1 MKKIILAASF
11 ITVFSMAD
19 AKENKVYENELTKRM
34 TCTIHVPDGFGG
46 YLALTAT
53 AGNIFDSS
61 TSAAVKACK
70 KVGQMA
76 LNFLMDAS

>member
-34 TCTIHVPDGFGG
+34 TCTISVPDGFGG
-46 YLALTAT
+46 YYGITAT

-61 TSAAVKACK
+61 QSAAVKACK
-70 KVGQMA
+70 KATQA
-76 LNFLMDAS
+76 AFDYLMGN